1 VDRVTEAVSYHAK
14 NMFVVTTP
22 EPICMEVARR
32 RLRQLEAR
40 GAKAS
45 VRRVIL
51 NRVLQHPATVEVEE
65 YEKATSGKI
74 AAVLP
79 NDYGAIQESIAGTS
93 SVSLDSLLGKAYL
106 TLAGS
111 LAGQEIPLE
120 PPEEKFAALKNLF
133 SSKKRTEPVRV
144 A

>member
-1 VDRVTEAVSYHAK
+1 
-14 NMFVVTTP
+14 M
-22 EPICMEVARR
+22 
-32 RLRQLEAR
+32 
-40 GAKAS
+40 
-45 VRRVIL
+45 
-51 NRVLQHPATVEVEE
+51 
-65 YEKATSGKI
+65 SGKI

-79 NDYGAIQESIAGTS
+79 NDYAVIQESIAGTS

-120 PPEEKFAALKNLF
+120 PPDNKFSTFRNLF
-133 SSKKRTEPVRV
+133 SGRKRSDPVKV